1 MVSCTIVLHCI
12 KVVTIQILKSIFL
25 FCSNVRLSVG
35 LSNPFKLLWKRLSK
49 ICFWSFSRKFFL
61 CSNGNNFSF
70 NGKAQDKVY
79 GYSVSLSVVFLH
91 LAYSERFI
99 SWEYSLSWISSGG
112 NFENTHL
119 ISLSGYPVWLV
130 VPTKDLPIY
139 NMVCMMFLFKGR
151 KDL

>member
-1 MVSCTIVLHCI
+1 MFVCLLVC
-12 KVVTIQILKSIFL
+12 QIL
-25 FCSNVRLSVG
+25 SNFRSGASLKGFVFEV
-35 LSNPFKLLWKRLSK
+35 F
-49 ICFWSFSRKFFL
+49 FRKFFL

-130 VPTKDLPIY
+130 VPTKDSPIY
-139 NMVCMMFLFKGR
+139 NMVCMMFLFKIER
-151 KDL
+151 TFPCKEYHTWSSLYEI